1 MAHKMRRI
9 KSKMT
14 EKFTDP
20 KKMFNAMDKDGGGSL
35 GINFP
40 PDNNRKNDAFGA
52 RQHAAA
58 HNGADADR
66 KELAMGLFGLGIW
79 LHPKELQCL
88 LDILDKVGW
97 HAHLSI
103 ML

>member
-1 MAHKMRRI
+1 MRRI

-35 GINFP
+35 GIFP
-40 PDNNRKNDAFGA
+40 PHINRKKRCLWCAS

-58 HNGADADR
+58 HNGPDADR

-88 LDILDKVGW
+88 LDILDKVVC
-97 HAHLSI
+97 
-103 ML
+103 MLICL